1 MFSALNR
8 CHFCFLN
15 HPYQNRFFMQRY
27 FYFFAIVLVINSL
40 PAQNAIN
47 FSLENYVT
55 GLNEPVDIANAG
67 DDRLFIVEKRG
78 VIRVIGANG
87 QLQST
92 PFLDID
98 ARVSPSSGERG
109 LLGLAFHPNYS
120 QNGYFYVNYTNNQ
133 GNTVV
138 SRFSVSSNP
147 NAADPNSELP
157 LLTIQQP
164 FSNHNGGDLAFG
176 PDGFLYI
183 PTGDGGSGGDP
194 QNRAQNH
201 KSLLGKLLR
210 IDVNNGN
217 PYTIPNSNPFVNDT
231 TTLPE
236 IWALGLRN
244 PWRFS
249 FDRATGDIWIADV
262 GQGNWEEI
270 NRTPAN
276 SPGGHNYGWRCYEG
290 DANFNITGCNNRD
303 TYTFPI
309 YDYTNDGTT
318 TGCSVTGGYVY
329 RGTRYPNLQRRYI
342 YADYCSGRF
351 WALTSDGQGGWTNAN
366 LLNTSDFNIVSF
378 GEDQNGELFVA
389 GLTSGIIY
397 RVVGDTT
404 TSTTDVLQFD
414 YFNLA
419 PNPAG
424 DFIKI
429 SIDALEEDL
438 YQFRLLDAT
447 GRLLRE
453 WQDQIGKNFVKEI
466 ALKGLPSGLYLIQI
480 YNNGRSITKKIQ
492 KLP

>member
-1 MFSALNR
+1 MK
-8 CHFCFLN
+8 CCFCFLLITLIYN
-15 HPYQNRFFMQRY
+15 TLSAQ
-27 FYFFAIVLVINSL
+27 NSL
-40 PAQNAIN
+40 N

-67 DDRLFIVEKRG
+67 DDRLFVAEKRG
-78 VIRVIGANG
+78 VIRIIGANG
-87 QLQST
+87 QLLPT

-98 ARVSPSSGERG
+98 SKVSPSSGERG
-109 LLGLAFHPNYS
+109 LLGLTFHPNYA

-133 GNTVV
+133 GNTIV
-138 SRFSVSSNP
+138 SRFSVSNNP

-164 FSNHNGGDLAFG
+164 YSNHNGGDLAFG

-194 QNRAQNH
+194 QNRAQNR
-201 KSLLGKLLR
+201 KSLLGKMLR
-210 IDVNNGN
+210 IDVNSGN
-217 PYTIPNSNPFVNDT
+217 PYAIPNSNPFVNDT

-249 FDRATGDIWIADV
+249 FDRRTGDLWIADV

-276 SPGGHNYGWRCYEG
+276 SGGGHNYGWRCYEG
-290 DANFNITGCNNRD
+290 DANFNTNGCNNRNN
-303 TYTFPI
+303 YVFPI
-309 YDYTNDGTT
+309 YDYPNDGTT
-318 TGCSVTGGYVY
+318 TGCSVMGGYVY
-329 RGTRYPNLQRRYI
+329 RGMRYPNLQGRYI

-351 WALTSDGQGGWTNAN
+351 WALTPNEQSGWTNTN

-378 GEDQNGELFVA
+378 GEDQSGELYVA

-404 TSTTDVLQFD
+404 TSTHDILPIAN
-414 YFNLA
+414 FNIA

-438 YQFRLLDAT
+438 YQFKLLDAT
-447 GRLLRE
+447 GRLCQE
-453 WQDQIGKNFVKEI
+453 WQDQVGKGFVKEI
-466 ALKGLPSGLYLIQI
+466 SLKELPSGLYLIQL
-480 YNNGRSITKKIQ
+480 YKNGQSITQKIQ
-492 KLP
+492 KTP